1 MLTIVGALT
10 QLSAWHKQLLLLLYF
25 FVASMKLVQPLRD
38 SVALIT
44 IFWSAGSTRSLRRCA
59 MCSCVKSS
67 SSRREDAVVVL
78 LSEHVDHVG
87 CTHTA
92 QFMVS

>member
-1 MLTIVGALT
+1 MK
-10 QLSAWHKQLLLLLYF
+10 LSRWGKHRLLLLYF
-25 FVASMKLVQPLRD
+25 LVASMKLVAPLRD

-44 IFWSAGSTRSLRRCA
+44 LSWSAGSTSSLRRCA

-67 SSRREDAVVVL
+67 SSRRDVDAVDVL

-87 CTHTA
+87 CAHTV
-92 QFMVS
+92 QFMS